1 MDARS
6 RARRLRVEQTLAEH
20 RLWTRLRARQLDGC
34 HFRRQSPIGGYVV
47 DFVCRRRRLVVEVD
61 GGQHAERREAD
72 AARTAWLERR
82 GYKVVR
88 FWNRDVLET
97 VEGVVE
103 AILAELRDRDPP
115 PPARPP
121 PRPSPCKGEGEQRGA
136 PRR

>member
-6 RARRLRVEQTLAEH
+6 RARRLRAERTLAEH
-20 RLWTRLRARQLDGC
+20 RLWARLRARQLDGC

-72 AARTAWLERR
+72 AARTTWLERR

-88 FWNRDVLET
+88 FWNHDVLEAI
-97 VEGVVE
+97 EGVVE
-103 AILAELRDRDPP
+103 MILAELRDRDPP
-115 PPARPP
+115 PPRPP
-121 PRPSPCKGEGEQRGA
+121 P
-136 PRR
+136 

>member
-6 RARRLRVEQTLAEH
+6 RARRLRAERTLAEH
-20 RLWTRLRARQLDGC
+20 RLWMRLRARQLDGC
-34 HFRRQSPIGGYVV
+34 RFRHQFPIGGYVV

-88 FWNRDVLET
+88 FWNSDVLEAI
-97 VEGVVE
+97 EGVVE
-103 AILAELRDRDPP
+103 TILAELRDRDPP
-115 PPARPP
+115 PPRPP
-121 PRPSPCKGEGEQRGA
+121 P
-136 PRR
+136 